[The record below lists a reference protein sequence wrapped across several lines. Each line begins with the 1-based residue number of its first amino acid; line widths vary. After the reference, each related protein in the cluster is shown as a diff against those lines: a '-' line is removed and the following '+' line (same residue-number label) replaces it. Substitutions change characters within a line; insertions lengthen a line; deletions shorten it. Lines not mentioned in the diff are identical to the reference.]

1 MKSAVNIIIRNI
13 VQILEITLMTIL
25 TMLREM
31 MFYIAMNGA
40 VKNIKPIVTV
50 LAMRMEAT
58 MDTDMVNLYM
68 LKTPTQRSVVQAKTV
83 ANQTKLTSNT

>member
-13 VQILEITLMTIL
+13 AQILEITLMTIL

-58 MDTDMVNLYM
+58 MDTDMVNL
-68 LKTPTQRSVVQAKTV
+68 
-83 ANQTKLTSNT
+83 